1 MRFIYLQHIPY
12 RHLSED
18 FAARFPESV
27 VTTPYF
33 ERSGADGSCTPTS
46 AQDSTRRCMPP
57 APASTRWG

>member
-12 RHLSED
+12 RHLADD

-33 ERSGADGSCTPTS
+33 EVAEPGFAHADIR
-46 AQDSTRRCMPP
+46 A
-57 APASTRWG
+57 ASTR

>member
-12 RHLSED
+12 RHLPED

-27 VTTPYF
+27 ITTPYF
-33 ERSGADGSCTPTS
+33 DVAEPGSCTPTS
-46 AQDSTRRCMPP
+46 ARDSTSRCMPP